1 MSALYFIAKNN
12 GFYCNLQYFCNRR
25 RKQKK
30 SGWIRRF
37 LLESEEKMKLEEVAE
52 LLQLSPNTIKDQFQR
67 TKETLFRKQG
77 LKLIKLGRGENAE
90 YYIKVDEQ
98 ILD

>member
-1 MSALYFIAKNN
+1 MGFIAI
-12 GFYCNLQYFCNRR
+12 CNTFAIDEE
-25 RKQKK
+25 KQKK

-77 LKLIKLGRGENAE
+77 IKLIKLGRGENAE

>member
-25 RKQKK
+25 RKQKNPEW
-30 SGWIRRF
+30 SCCF

-52 LLQLSPNTIKDQFQR
+52 LLQLSPSTIKNQFQR

-77 LKLIKLGRGENAE
+77 INLIKLGRGENAE

>member
-1 MSALYFIAKNN
+1 M
-12 GFYCNLQYFCNRR
+12 
-25 RKQKK
+25 
-30 SGWIRRF
+30 
-37 LLESEEKMKLEEVAE
+37 LESEEKMKLEEVAE
-52 LLQLSPNTIKDQFQR
+52 LLQLSPSTIKNQFQR

-77 LKLIKLGRGENAE
+77 INLIKLGRGENAE

>member
-25 RKQKK
+25 RKQNNPDGFVVFCWKVRK
-30 SGWIRRF
+30 
-37 LLESEEKMKLEEVAE
+37 KMKLEEVAE

-77 LKLIKLGRGENAE
+77 IKLIKLGRGENAE